1 MNWLVLNSLLREN
14 KNREIILLK
23 KIAKIQ
29 IKKIWISKSRKFL
42 HVKKLNWLVI
52 LGILANIT
60 EIENEKDGKTLRIQK
75 GMIKDEAEHIEII
88 LLSSL
93 KDEISNNTSYDFKKM
108 RVQKFNND
116 RILKSMGT
124 TKVSKNDDVAIFVT
138 EEKLNA
144 FSCEKT
150 VKEKHIFI
158 DFKTLIQTYLCH
170 ICRAPVSIN
179 NAAAWREKWD
189 NASSQSSCKLKAD
202 VDANIEWEWS
212 VNSFMNNAVKWPSI
226 TVKSCSVHTAR
237 FLKYVRPF
245 YNIMHKRV
253 KI

>member
-1 MNWLVLNSLLREN
+1 M
-14 KNREIILLK
+14 
-23 KIAKIQ
+23 
-29 IKKIWISKSRKFL
+29 
-42 HVKKLNWLVI
+42 KKLNWLVI

-150 VKEKHIFI
+150 AKEKHIFI

-170 ICRAPVSIN
+170 ICIA
-179 NAAAWREKWD
+179 K
-189 NASSQSSCKLKAD
+189 
-202 VDANIEWEWS
+202 
-212 VNSFMNNAVKWPSI
+212 FMQVESR
-226 TVKSCSVHTAR
+226 CR
-237 FLKYVRPF
+237 C
-245 YNIMHKRV
+245 
-253 KI
+253 